1 VRERLSIPGWN
12 TRLAAG
18 MAWLGAC
25 MAIIAKAGQSA
36 IQPVLQRLRWMLGA
50 LERGLPLSAGHRAEE
65 AGWVAG
71 VGRAARDLEQMN
83 RSTEAGFLAVGEKL
97 SSFLTAARQVSTS
110 ASATA
115 ESISG
120 EPGQRDADALT
131 QVLEE
136 TAAIRRSAESATDLA
151 RLRDSAQRLRHV
163 FAGFDNTV
171 ISFHVLAV
179 LARIE
184 TARLGESGA
193 GLVHLVEE
201 MRGCGDDIASR
212 TERFL
217 ATAASLGCRVEAE
230 LDRISELDARELQAL
245 RPLTEAVARDFA
257 ALRSRRELGAAA
269 ATRLGEQFA
278 QVTEAIGGV
287 VTAVQF
293 HDITR
298 QQIEHVIESLRQLHD
313 SAGNTRRGPPAAQEA
328 AVLGLQVAQLENA
341 QRTFLE
347 SIGRIDR
354 QLESVAH
361 RVGEM
366 AAESER
372 LTGQSQGQNETFFA
386 GMAARFAGILKAAR
400 ECQSCEVGA
409 RTALEDLRQALAA
422 LGAAL
427 VDIQVIEFH
436 LKRVS
441 LNAAVQAVHL
451 GGAGEP
457 FNAVAVAMHGLQSDC
472 ENRSRQSRAEL
483 DSIDAAIRGAGDN
496 GMQSP
501 SRERAGMETVVI
513 ELRQRMEEMHAAN
526 ERGLASFQE
535 IGALVGR
542 LSAEIQ
548 AARQHLAES
557 RAGAE
562 IVDDCC
568 ARLRTVSGVAS
579 GVPLGE
585 LAQWTQNYTMRTEH
599 EVHRELT
606 GAGLS
611 EAGPAAAGPA
621 AGELELF

>member
-1 VRERLSIPGWN
+1 
-12 TRLAAG
+12 
-18 MAWLGAC
+18 MAWLAAC
-25 MAIIAKAGQSA
+25 LATIAEAGRSA
-36 IQPVLQRLRWMLGA
+36 LQRLQRMLGRL
-50 LERGLPLSAGHRAEE
+50 LEQSFHPSAGRRAEE
-65 AGWVAG
+65 AGWVAD
-71 VGRAARDLEQMN
+71 VARAAGDLEEMN

-115 ESISG
+115 DRISG
-120 EPGQRDADALT
+120 EQGQRDADALT
-131 QVLEE
+131 RVLEE
-136 TAAIRRSAESATDLA
+136 TSAMRKSAESVTDLA
-151 RLRDSAQRLRHV
+151 RLRDSAKRLRHV

-212 TERFL
+212 TGRFL
-217 ATAASLGCRVEAE
+217 ATAASLGRRVEAE
-230 LDRISELDARELQAL
+230 LSRISELDARELQAL
-245 RPLTEAVARDFA
+245 PPLTDAVARDFA
-257 ALRSRRELGAAA
+257 ALRSRRELGEAAA
-269 ATRLGEQFA
+269 ARLGEQFA
-278 QVTEAIGGV
+278 QVSEAIGGV
-287 VTAVQF
+287 VTGVQF

-298 QQIEHVIESLRQLHD
+298 QQIEHVIESLWQLHD
-313 SAGNTRRGPPAAQEA
+313 SASHARRAAPAAEEA

-341 QRTFLE
+341 RRTFLE

-366 AAESER
+366 ASESER

-400 ECQSCEVGA
+400 ECESCEVGA
-409 RTALEDLRQALAA
+409 RNALGDLRRDLAA
-422 LGAAL
+422 LGEAL
-427 VDIQVIEFH
+427 ADIQVIELH

-451 GGAGEP
+451 REAGEP
-457 FNAVAVAMHGLQSDC
+457 FNAVAVAMHSLQSDC
-472 ENRSRQSRAEL
+472 ENRSGQSRAEL

-496 GMQSP
+496 GTGSQSC
-501 SRERAGMETVVI
+501 ERAGMEAVVI
-513 ELRQRMEEMHAAN
+513 ELRQRMEDMHAAN
-526 ERGLASFQE
+526 ERGVASFQE
-535 IGALVGR
+535 IGGLVGR
-542 LSAEIQ
+542 LSDEIQ
-548 AARQHLAES
+548 AAQRDLAES
-557 RAGAE
+557 RARVE

-568 ARLRTVSGVAS
+568 ARLRAVSGVAS
-579 GVPLGE
+579 GVPMGE
-585 LAQWTQNYTMRTEH
+585 LAGWAQNYTMRTEH

-606 GAGLS
+606 GAGLPDAVP
-611 EAGPAAAGPA
+611 EGAGPA